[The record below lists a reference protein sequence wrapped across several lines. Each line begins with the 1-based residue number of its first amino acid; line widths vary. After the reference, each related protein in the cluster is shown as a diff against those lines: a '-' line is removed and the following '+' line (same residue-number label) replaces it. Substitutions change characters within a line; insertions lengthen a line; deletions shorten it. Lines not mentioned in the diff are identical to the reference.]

1 MAKLE
6 RFEDLKCWQAA
17 RILVT
22 LVYTQCKKG
31 ELKNDWDTKSQIR
44 RAALSIMNNIAE
56 GFGRINDKDSLKFY
70 DYAQSSGLE
79 VRSML
84 YVLIDLEY
92 ITQKEF
98 EILMNETNKTINL
111 TLGFIRYLKNRK

>member
-6 RFEDLKCWQAA
+6 KFEDLKCWQSA
-17 RILVT
+17 RVLVNMI
-22 LVYTQCKKG
+22 YKHCKKG
-31 ELKNDWDTKSQIR
+31 ELRDDWDTKSQIK

-56 GFGRINDKDSLKFY
+56 GFGRINDKDALKFY
-70 DYAQSSGLE
+70 DYAQSSGFE

-98 EILMNETNKTINL
+98 ETLMNETNKTINL